1 MSELAYRT
9 KQRAGVNRRTPV
21 WGNARPFPA
30 VITPVA
36 AVLTPTPPAPMPAPA
51 LAPAAEAT
59 AVFHTG
65 IRSLPSTSHRH
76 GTAHLRPAVKVPV
89 RLSLAGLGSVTGS
102 VNVQVTISPVM
113 PATPGMP
120 VTSVTGDVS
129 VSFSHVHMGAVSL
142 LPTFKRAGNTF
153 TADFTCVVSAGSSD
167 LEFDF
172 GGHSYRGRH
181 SDRGDFLVT
190 TEVTFQGDGKQAP
203 TVLASS
209 ALIRL

>member
-1 MSELAYRT
+1 
-9 KQRAGVNRRTPV
+9 
-21 WGNARPFPA
+21 
-30 VITPVA
+30 
-36 AVLTPTPPAPMPAPA
+36 
-51 LAPAAEAT
+51 
-59 AVFHTG
+59 
-65 IRSLPSTSHRH
+65 
-76 GTAHLRPAVKVPV
+76 VPV
-89 RLSLAGLGSVTGS
+89 RLSLAGLGSVTDS
-102 VNVQVTISPVM
+102 VNVHVTISPVM

-153 TADFTCVVSAGSSD
+153 TADFTSVVVAGSAQLD
-167 LEFDF
+167 FDF

-190 TEVTFQGDGKQAP
+190 AEVTFQADGKQAP